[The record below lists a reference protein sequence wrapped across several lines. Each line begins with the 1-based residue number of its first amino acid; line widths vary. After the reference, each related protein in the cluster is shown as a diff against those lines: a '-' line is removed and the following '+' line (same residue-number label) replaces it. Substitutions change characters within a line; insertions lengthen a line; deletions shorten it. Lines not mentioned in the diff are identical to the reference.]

1 MITLHSLRQSQ
12 KKSRPKRVGR
22 GNASGKG
29 TTAGRG
35 TKGQRARTGGRN
47 KLIRRGMK
55 HLIERTPKTRG
66 FHSRR
71 QKMFAVNLADLQRV
85 FPDGATITTAE
96 LHRHNLI
103 ARPFPGA
110 KILGTGEL
118 KKKFI
123 IRVEAFSASAKAAVI
138 KAGGQALVVE
148 PVVPQ
153 EPKKE

>member
-12 KKSRPKRVGR
+12 KSSRPKRVGR

-66 FHSRR
+66 FRSRR
-71 QKMFAVNLADLQRV
+71 LKLHAVNLIDLQRV
-85 FPDGATITTAE
+85 FPDGATITTAD

-103 ARPFPGA
+103 PRSFPGA
-110 KILGTGEL
+110 KVLGIGEL
-118 KKKFI
+118 KKKFTV
-123 IRVEAFSASAKAAVI
+123 RVEAFSASAKTAIA
-138 KAGGQALVVE
+138 KAGGQATLVE
-148 PVVPQ
+148 P
-153 EPKKE
+153 EESKKPTS